1 MKICVVGTGYVG
13 LSLCAL
19 LSQKYQVIALDIS
32 QEKVDL
38 INQGISPINDQEL
51 TSYLNDKPLD
61 LKATVNKQEAYENA
75 DYIIV
80 ATPTNYDTEI
90 GSFDTS
96 NVEIVISD
104 CIKLNPNSTIII
116 KSTVPLGFTDKMRIK
131 YKKKEIIFSP
141 EFLRESKA
149 LYDNLYPSRI
159 VVGDNTTKAKKFG
172 EMLMACSHRN
182 KSEILLLNMSSKEAE
197 AVKLFSNSFLAMR
210 VAFFNELDSFSE
222 INNISTEKIIGGV
235 SSDPRIGNYYNNP
248 SFGYG
253 GYCLPKDTKQLLANF
268 GKIPNNIIKA
278 VVESNGTRKDFI
290 VESIIKKKPK
300 TVGIYRLIM
309 KEGSDNYRESA
320 ILDIVEKLSREK
332 VEIIIYEP
340 FIDETKFKQIEII
353 SNLSDFISRSDL
365 IVANR
370 TSSELKHV
378 SNKVYSRDLFSEN

>member
-13 LSLCAL
+13 LSLSAL
-19 LSQKYQVIALDIS
+19 LSQKYHVIALDIS
-32 QEKVDL
+32 KEKVDL
-38 INQGISPINDQEL
+38 INQGISPINDDEL
-51 TSYLNDKPLD
+51 ISYLNDKSLD
-61 LKATVNKQEAYENA
+61 LKATINNKEAYENA

-116 KSTVPLGFTDKMRIK
+116 KSTVPLGFTDKMRRK
-131 YKKKEIIFSP
+131 YRKREIIFSP

-159 VVGDNTTKAKKFG
+159 VVGDTTTKAIKFG
-172 EMLMACSHRN
+172 EMLLACSKKS
-182 KSEILLLNMSSKEAE
+182 KSEKLLFNMSSKEAE
-197 AVKLFSNSFLAMR
+197 AVKLFSNTFLAMR

-222 INNISTEKIIGGV
+222 INNISTEKIIDGV

-268 GKIPNNIIKA
+268 GEIPNNIIKA
-278 VVESNGTRKDFI
+278 VVESNDTRKDFI

-300 TVGIYRLIM
+300 TVGVYRLIM
-309 KEGSDNYRESA
+309 KKGSDNYRESA
-320 ILDIVEKLSREK
+320 VLDIVEKLLREK
-332 VEIIIYEP
+332 IEIIIYEP
-340 FIDETKFKQIEII
+340 FIDEIKFKQIDIV

-370 TSSELKHV
+370 ISSELKLV
-378 SNKVYSRDLFSEN
+378 SNKVYSRDLFREN